1 MYNKEGCRNVLI
13 VFILLI
19 AVIIGIVIVKLL
31 NF

>member
-1 MYNKEGCRNVLI
+1 MENKEGCRNVLI

-31 NF
+31 HF